1 MLLGAVTQA
10 LMHWPQPVQAS
21 PITGWPSASM
31 RNASSPTGQTRAQT
45 PHSTPRYVMHRV
57 ESTATSAM
65 WTSRQ
70 PQAGKSNAGVGQAAA
85 QAIDSHMTQAWLAT
99 SSTGVPPARP
109 CDAGSRVMAWTGQ
122 AVTQSPQ
129 RVQAPTNA
137 GSGNAPG
144 GRT

>member
-10 LMHWPQPVQAS
+10 LMHCPQPVQAS
-21 PITGWPSASM
+21 PMTGWPSASM

-45 PHSTPRYVMHRV
+45 PHSTPRNVMHRDV
-57 ESTATSAM
+57 SIATSAM

-70 PQAGKSNAGVGQAAA
+70 PQAGKSNAGVGQDLA
-85 QAIDSHMTQAWLAT
+85 QAIDSHITQACVAT
-99 SSTGVPPARP
+99 SSTGVPAAKP
-109 CDAGSRVMAWTGQ
+109 CEGGSIVIACTGQ

-137 GSGNAPG
+137 ASGKAPG